1 MSAAVL
7 DESGE
12 DGGGGGGEEEELT
25 NLSWLHNCG
34 AAALSLSNGIGGAT
48 NSSKVT
54 EFLQGNVGQERLIKT
69 FCLAL

>member
-12 DGGGGGGEEEELT
+12 DRGGGGGGEEEEEELT

-34 AAALSLSNGIGGAT
+34 ALSLSNGIGGGA
-48 NSSKVT
+48 NSSKVKQSFYT
-54 EFLQGNVGQERLIKT
+54 GKCFGQDI
-69 FCLAL
+69 FF

>member
-12 DGGGGGGEEEELT
+12 DGGGGGGEEEEELT

-34 AAALSLSNGIGGAT
+34 ALSLSNGIGGGT

-54 EFLQGNVGQERLIKT
+54 EFLQGSVGQKILLKT
-69 FCLAL
+69 FRLAQ